1 MSTPVPQKYARFETQ
16 NDVHCNVKPNFN
28 TAEESEPSLSSNNMS
43 YAAVNGHAADFVKTE
58 DLSNTNSSYNTSA
71 CENVE
76 RTMPR
81 VSQQYGGGDFVTQ
94 TFTSRGQPSEK
105 SRTPEFTGTFKQES
119 GLLSPSNETSSNSN
133 GLLAAHTKSED
144 EFRLLTD
151 IDGNNTSKEDDLENQ
166 LSQFERVLQGIKSRD
181 ESSSESESSN
191 DIGKTTILRPH
202 GQPLGNGL
210 INDGPDIKATQLS
223 LPNDNATQL
232 PTSSAQQYGISRS
245 TAHAL
250 QQFVMAQ
257 QNERLASKVRFER
270 NMYLNPPGEQNNP
283 RMNSQRASHFPPVRQ
298 RVYQQL
304 QQRKNL
310 QLQKKITG
318 ATPQQL
324 QARNPVMNPLGGN
337 TAYQMHPKVRY
348 SGPSTQQA
356 VPSFTAGRIHQ
367 NLMQP
372 LRQPVQQTQA
382 QVQGQMA
389 NLPRHQINILA
400 QQQQQQQ
407 QQKLAFQQQMASRLP
422 SYSQAQHLARSSSV
436 LDIRQK
442 FSGVV
447 PATHATQYSPMQA
460 TRAQQ
465 PLSHLQHYNP
475 PGYSNQSGPPT
486 RPVQV
491 PYSGDYPGYQH
502 PYQYGQENKLHSAYQ
517 RHASMD
523 DNLVTNRF
531 HNPELNQRNNFPY
544 QRSSSLPGHAATGNN
559 IFNQT
564 SPPVV
569 RLGQNEPNLP
579 DMNNNGNDHS
589 NQDLTRVHP
598 QAPLTHMKQHL
609 AGQSN
614 NLGMNQ
620 EQLYQGNAMTL
631 AQSRAQPSTNLIQ
644 SPLSNSFSNLLD
656 MKSNSETSLF
666 PFLSQDLGGGTTDSS
681 DFDSLLKSPPDFD
694 LINMLEEPQ
703 KALQ

>member
-1 MSTPVPQKYARFETQ
+1 LLQFILIFQGNAKRKFPNSQSDGERQNNDDLSTPVPQKYARFENQ

-28 TAEESEPSLSSNNMS
+28 TAEESEPSLSSNNMPYPS
-43 YAAVNGHAADFVKTE
+43 VNGHAADFVKTE
-58 DLSNTNSSYNTSA
+58 DLSSTNSSYNTSS

-81 VSQQYGGGDFVTQ
+81 VSQQYGGGDFSTPP

-105 SRTPEFTGTFKQES
+105 SRTPEFTGTFKQEN
-119 GLLSPSNETSSNSN
+119 GLRSPSNDTSTTSN
-133 GLLAAHTKSED
+133 GLLAARSKSD
-144 EFRLLTD
+144 DDFRLLTD
-151 IDGNNTSKEDDLENQ
+151 IDGNTTSAKEDDLENQ

-181 ESSSESESSN
+181 ESSSESESSG

-202 GQPLGNGL
+202 QSLGNGL
-210 INDGPDIKATQLS
+210 NDSPDIKGNQLN

-232 PTSSAQQYGISRS
+232 PTSSNQQYGISRS
-245 TAHAL
+245 TAQAL
-250 QQFVMAQ
+250 QQFVMANQ
-257 QNERLASKVRFER
+257 SERLASKVRFER
-270 NMYLNPPGEQNNP
+270 NMYLNPPGEQTNP
-283 RMNSQRASHFPPVRQ
+283 RMASQRATPFPHVRQ
-298 RVYQQL
+298 RVYQHVQL
-304 QQRKNL
+304 QRKNS
-310 QLQKKITG
+310 QLQKKLTG

-324 QARNPVMNPLGGN
+324 QARNPAMNPLGGN
-337 TAYQMHPKVRY
+337 TAYQLHPKVRY
-348 SGPSTQQA
+348 SGPNTQQA
-356 VPSFTAGRIHQ
+356 VSSFAAGRIHQ

-372 LRQPVQQTQA
+372 LRQPVQQTQ
-382 QVQGQMA
+382 VQGQMA
-389 NLPRHQINILA
+389 NLPRHQISMLA

-407 QQKLAFQQQMASRLP
+407 QQKLALQQQMASRLP
-422 SYSQAQHLARSSSV
+422 SYSQAQHLARSASV

-442 FSGVV
+442 FAGGA
-447 PATHATQYSPMQA
+447 PATHATQYNPMQA
-460 TRAQQ
+460 NRAQQ

-475 PGYSNQSGPPT
+475 PGYNNQSGPPA

-491 PYSGDYPGYQH
+491 PYSGDYPGYQN

-531 HNPELNQRNNFPY
+531 HNPELNQRNSFSY

-559 IFNQT
+559 IFNQS

-579 DMNNNGNDHS
+579 DMNNNGNEHS

-614 NLGMNQ
+614 NLAMNQ
-620 EQLYQGNAMTL
+620 EQLYQGNTMSL
-631 AQSRAQPSTNLIQ
+631 AQSRAPPSTNLQ
-644 SPLSNSFSNLLD
+644 SPLSNSFSHLLD

-666 PFLSQDLGGGTTDSS
+666 SI
-681 DFDSLLKSPPDFD
+681 LKHSF
-694 LINMLEEPQ
+694 
-703 KALQ
+703 